1 MGAGADSLF
10 TLLLEYRGLS
20 YAIGGDG
27 DLSQMATIPSKI
39 HITKR
44 NVELYG

>member
-10 TLLLEYRGLS
+10 SLLLDYRGLS

-27 DLSQMATIPSKI
+27 DLSQMVTVPSKFV
-39 HITKR
+39 TEM
-44 NVELYG
+44 NEACT

>member
-10 TLLLEYRGLS
+10 SLLLDYRGLS

-27 DLSQMATIPSKI
+27 DLSQMVTVPSKYLSEMNKVY
-39 HITKR
+39 T
-44 NVELYG
+44 